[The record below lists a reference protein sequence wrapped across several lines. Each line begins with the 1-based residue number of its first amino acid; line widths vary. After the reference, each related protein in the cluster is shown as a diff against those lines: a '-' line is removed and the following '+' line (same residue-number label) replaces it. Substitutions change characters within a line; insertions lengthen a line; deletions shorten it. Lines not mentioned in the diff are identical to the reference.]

1 MTRSANEPGVSP
13 GTRRFRAGRAAASAA
28 MIVLAA
34 IALSAAR
41 PAPRARTPAK
51 PEPQGSAA
59 ERRIDQAA
67 DALAEGHVDEA
78 RTSIGMIPEGSPPAG
93 REDDVAFLRAMLAS
107 DGSEHTASL
116 EQYLRAFPKGK
127 HRREA
132 TLALARVHYARGEY
146 SEATNLLNVFSPGV
160 EKDFIG
166 RQALIQCGL
175 AQLAQGDAPGAL
187 QFLRSAEADLTGS
200 PQEESYYF
208 ALAEAALR
216 ANKPADAGE
225 ALRRLLERH
234 AKGDYGPQALY
245 ALALSMETVGRTGD
259 AAGVFRQIMVR
270 FPTSYEA
277 ARVRDRGIRLTPAPA
292 SPLALGG
299 GFAVQVGAFGRR
311 DLAEAL
317 ARDLKAAGVDDVS
330 VKQGTENPPVYRV
343 RAGSFPT
350 REEAR
355 ALGERFRRERGFS
368 FTVVPR

>member
-1 MTRSANEPGVSP
+1 MRLLTA
-13 GTRRFRAGRAAASAA
+13 
-28 MIVLAA
+28 VLLVTIFLCGAK
-34 IALSAAR
+34 
-41 PAPRARTPAK
+41 PAPRSRTAPAPSK
-51 PEPQGSAA
+51 SQTQSSVA
-59 ERRIDQAA
+59 ERKVDQAT
-67 DALAEGHVDEA
+67 DALALGRVDEA
-78 RTSIGMIPEGSPPAG
+78 RTWIGQIPVGSAPSG
-93 REDDVAFLRAMLAS
+93 REDDVAFLRAMLAN
-107 DGSEHTASL
+107 DGSEHAAAL
-116 EQYLRAFPKGK
+116 EEYARAFPKGK

-132 TLALARVHYARGEY
+132 ALALARVHYARGEY
-146 SEATNLLNVFSPGV
+146 SEAVNLLNIFSPGV

-175 AQLAQGDAPGAL
+175 ALLAQGDSPGAL
-187 QFLRSAEADLTGS
+187 QFLRSAEPDLLGS
-200 PQEESYYF
+200 PQEEAYFF

-225 ALRRLLERH
+225 ALRRLLEKH

-245 ALALSMETVGRTGD
+245 ALAQSMETVGRTGD

-270 FPTSYEA
+270 FPMSYEA

-292 SPLALGG
+292 SPLSLGG
-299 GFAVQVGAFGRR
+299 GFAIQVGAFSRR
-311 DLAEAL
+311 DLADAL
-317 ARDLKAAGVDDVS
+317 ASDLKSAGVEDVS

-343 RAGSFPT
+343 RAGSFAT

>member
-1 MTRSANEPGVSP
+1 M
-13 GTRRFRAGRAAASAA
+13 RFLTLALL
-28 MIVLAA
+28 ITLVLCGAK
-34 IALSAAR
+34 
-41 PAPRARTPAK
+41 PAPRSRTTPAPAPGK
-51 PEPQGSAA
+51 GHTESSAA
-59 ERRIDQAA
+59 ERKVDQAA
-67 DALAEGHVDEA
+67 DALAQGRIDEA
-78 RTSIGMIPEGSPPAG
+78 RTWIGQIPEGNPPSG

-107 DGSEHTASL
+107 DGSEHAASL
-116 EQYLRAFPKGK
+116 EEYARAFPKGK

-132 TLALARVHYARGEY
+132 ALALARVHYARGEY
-146 SEATNLLNVFSPGV
+146 SEAVNLLNIFSPGV

-175 AQLAQGDAPGAL
+175 ALLAQGDAPGAL
-187 QFLRSAEADLTGS
+187 QFLRSAEPDLLGS
-200 PQEESYYF
+200 PQEEAYFF

-216 ANKPADAGE
+216 ANKPAEAGE
-225 ALRRLLERH
+225 ALRRLLEKH

-245 ALALSMETVGRTGD
+245 ALAQSMETVGRTGD

-270 FPTSYEA
+270 FPMSYEA

-292 SPLALGG
+292 SPLSLGG
-299 GFAVQVGAFGRR
+299 GFAIQVGAFSRR
-311 DLAEAL
+311 DLADAL
-317 ARDLKAAGVDDVS
+317 ASDLKSAGVEDVS

-343 RAGSFPT
+343 RAGSFTT

>member
-1 MTRSANEPGVSP
+1 MKRCAAWAIRACGILASFGAALFALVALSGARSA
-13 GTRRFRAGRAAASAA
+13 
-28 MIVLAA
+28 
-34 IALSAAR
+34 
-41 PAPRARTPAK
+41 PRVRTPAK
-51 PEPQGSAA
+51 SETEGSAS
-59 ERRIDQAA
+59 ERRVDQAA
-67 DALAEGHVDEA
+67 EALAQGHVDEA
-78 RTSIGMIPEGSPPAG
+78 RTWVGMIPGGSPPSG

-107 DGSEHTASL
+107 DGNEHAASL
-116 EQYLRAFPKGK
+116 EGYMRAFPKGK
-127 HRREA
+127 HRRDA
-132 TLALARVHYARGEY
+132 ALALARVHYARGEY
-146 SEATNLLNVFSPGV
+146 SEAVNLLNIFSPGV
-160 EKDFIG
+160 EKDFVG
-166 RQALIQCGL
+166 RQALIQSGL

-187 QFLRSAEADLTGS
+187 QFLRSAEPDLTGS
-200 PQEESYYF
+200 PQEEGYFF

-292 SPLALGG
+292 SPLSLGG
-299 GFAVQVGAFGRR
+299 GFAVQVGAFSRR
-311 DLAEAL
+311 DLADAL
-317 ARDLKAAGVDDVS
+317 ARDLKAAGVEDVS
-330 VKQGTENPPVYRV
+330 VKQGAENPPVYRV

>member
-1 MTRSANEPGVSP
+1 MKP
-13 GTRRFRAGRAAASAA
+13 RAKEQVASVAV
-28 MIVLAA
+28 ILLASL
-34 IALSAAR
+34 ALSGAR
-41 PAPRARTPAK
+41 LAPHIKMPAK
-51 PEPQGSAA
+51 SGAQGFGA
-59 ERRIDQAA
+59 ERRIDQAT

-78 RTSIGMIPEGSPPAG
+78 RTWMGMIPGGSPPEG

-107 DGSEHTASL
+107 DGNEHAAAL
-116 EQYLRAFPKGK
+116 EEYMRAFPKGK

-132 TLALARVHYARGEY
+132 ALALSRVHYARGEY
-146 SEATNLLNVFSPGV
+146 SEAANLLSIFSPGV
-160 EKDFIG
+160 EKDFTG

-187 QFLRSAEADLTGS
+187 QFLRSAEPDLAGS
-200 PQEESYYF
+200 PQEEGYFF

-292 SPLALGG
+292 SPLSLGG
-299 GFAVQVGAFGRR
+299 GYAVQVGAFSRR
-311 DLAEAL
+311 DLADAL
-317 ARDLKAAGVDDVS
+317 ASDLKTAGIEDVS

-343 RAGSFPT
+343 RAGSFST